1 MHRIVPEIIIENYR
15 AGRYQGSFK
24 AASLFLD
31 ISGFSAMTDAL
42 MGHGRH
48 GAEVL
53 AAMMRSVFDPLV
65 QAIFGQGGMIVGYAG
80 DSVTALYLINDDESS
95 AVQRALASAYFIQ
108 EELKARPYRDTPYG
122 TFRISA
128 KIGLALGSTSWGILR
143 SRNGERATYYFRGD
157 AIDQVAEAEHHASA
171 GDIILASKIRERFG
185 NDITTEPVGA
195 FHKLGEV
202 SGKLPAPQP
211 INLPPIDP
219 IIASLFAP
227 QEVITQDLQAEFR
240 QSVHLF
246 MQIPDLDDEQLKQ
259 FMYEFFEFGERY
271 GGMIERIDFGD
282 KGCNMIVLWGAPVAY
297 ENDIDRALNFILD
310 LRASVDIPI
319 TVGITYYVAL
329 AGYIGG
335 RLHQTYTCYGWGI
348 NLAARFMMRAEQND
362 VWLDER
368 IMKRIQKRF
377 NFDFADELTFK
388 GFARPQKVYILR
400 GRKSEADIFFQGT
413 MVGREKEF
421 QQLTDFVAP
430 LWSNTYAGLMG
441 VLGEAGMGKSRLVY
455 EFWRSPLFQ
464 EHHSLWALCQADQV
478 LRHSFN
484 PFRYWLTR
492 YFEIVP
498 GQDEATRLLMFSDKL
513 DELIASTKD
522 TSLTEE
528 LERTRSFLAAL
539 VDLQM
544 PNSLYEQLDAQARY
558 DNTIIA
564 LISLIKAE
572 SLRQPLILFMEDS
585 QYLDADSLDF
595 LPRLK
600 RALVADAISY
610 PIAIVATA
618 RLEGENN
625 LQADEMFDREI
636 RLEGLSNEAV
646 SSIADTV
653 LGEAAAPELLEM
665 VAERA
670 DGNPFFAEQ
679 ILRYLREEKLL
690 EPGDTGWRLNSTT
703 QLSVL
708 PVDISAILVARLDQ
722 LIREVRE
729 VIHAASILGREFEE
743 RVLARMLMNEMKVR
757 DEIEEAEKASIWLPL
772 NEIRYIFIHALMR
785 DVAYNMQM
793 QARRQGLHAL
803 AFAALEEQYEAE
815 LQRHYGELAYHS
827 EQAGLTD
834 QARNYLRKAGDAA
847 LETYRNPEAIDY
859 YSRALALTPQDQLQ
873 ERFDLLLE
881 RAEAYNRRGD
891 RESQSRDLDELEAL
905 AHDLGSDQAQ
915 AEIWIRRAEYFYN
928 TSDYLRSIESTEH
941 VKEIIKG
948 KNEALL
954 VSAYINASLSLL
966 RLGKLE
972 DAMQQAT
979 EGLMLAR
986 KLGIKLEEGQSL
998 NTMGLI
1004 ALEQKNP
1011 ADAQEHLSA
1020 AVTIAHDTGDLL
1032 LEAKALSNLANLL
1045 GLVQGDFRQARDH
1058 YEQVY
1063 RVFHERGDRY
1073 REGMASGNL
1082 GWCAGME
1089 GDFKAARAYL
1099 EQALSISREV
1109 GNLYQET
1116 YTLVNLSSVAG
1127 IQGDAANA
1135 LDYAVQAYE
1144 LSQKIGERSGEA
1156 WSQLYLGHAHVLTG
1170 EFEKARQA
1178 YEASVQI
1185 RTELQQPGLATEPM
1199 AGLIQVALEL
1209 DDLTIGLQHTETIL
1223 AHLINGGTLDGTEE
1237 PLRIYLAC
1245 YSALEKAKDPRAHI
1259 ILQDAVQLLE
1269 AQVSNFRGEEAR
1281 RMYVNNVPWRLSIHK
1296 AWESGQA
1303 SAD

>member
-1 MHRIVPEIIIENYR
+1 VHRIVPEIIIENYR
-15 AGRYQGSFK
+15 AGRYQGSFT

-53 AAMMRSVFDPLV
+53 ASMMRSVFDPLV
-65 QAIFGQGGMIVGYAG
+65 QAIFGQGGLIVGYAG
-80 DSVTALYLINDDESS
+80 DSVTALYPINDDESS
-95 AVQRALASAYFIQ
+95 AVQCALASAYFIQ
-108 EELKARPYRDTPYG
+108 EELKARPFRDTPYG
-122 TFRISA
+122 AFRISA

-143 SRNGERATYYFRGD
+143 SRNGENATYYFRGEV
-157 AIDQVAEAEHHASA
+157 IDQVADAEHHASA
-171 GDIILASKIRERFG
+171 GDIILAPEIRERFG
-185 NDITTEPVGA
+185 NDITTVPIGA

-202 SGKLPAPQP
+202 LGELPIPQP

-219 IIASLFAP
+219 IIASLFGP

-240 QSVHLF
+240 QSVNLF
-246 MQIPDLDDEQLKQ
+246 MQIPDLDDEQLQ
-259 FMYEFFEFGERY
+259 EFMYDFFELQQRY
-271 GGMIERIDFGD
+271 GGLIERIDFGD

-310 LRASVDIPI
+310 LRTSVDIPI
-319 TVGITYYVAL
+319 TVGITYYIAL

-377 NFDFADELTFK
+377 NFEFADELTFK

-400 GRKSEADIFFQGT
+400 GRKSDADIFFQGI

-430 LWSNTYAGLMG
+430 LWSGKYAGLMG
-441 VLGEAGMGKSRLVY
+441 ILGEAGMGKSRLVY
-455 EFWRSPLFQ
+455 EFWQSPLFQ
-464 EHHSLWALCQADQV
+464 KHHSLWALCQADQI
-478 LRHSFN
+478 LRQSFN
-484 PFRYWLTR
+484 PFRYWLIR
-492 YFEIVP
+492 YFEIAQSQREETHLQ
-498 GQDEATRLLMFSDKL
+498 GFSDKL
-513 DELIASTKD
+513 DELIAFTKD
-522 TSLTEE
+522 ASLTEE

-539 VDLQM
+539 VDLHM
-544 PNSLYEQLDAQARY
+544 PDSLYEQMDAQARY

-572 SLRQPLILFMEDS
+572 SLRQPLILFIEDA

-600 RALVADAISY
+600 RALVADVISY
-610 PIAIVATA
+610 PVVIVVTA
-618 RLEGENN
+618 RLERVNN
-625 LQADEMFDREI
+625 LQAEEMFDQKI
-636 RLEGLSNEAV
+636 RLEGLSDEAV
-646 SSIADTV
+646 SSIAGTI

-665 VAERA
+665 VDKRS

-679 ILRYLREEKLL
+679 ILRYLNEEKLL
-690 EPGDTGWRLNSTT
+690 ELGGTGWRLKSTT
-703 QLSVL
+703 QLAVL

-722 LIREVRE
+722 LVREVRE
-729 VIHAASILGREFEE
+729 VIHAASILGREFEA

-757 DEIEEAEKASIWLPL
+757 DEIEEAENASIWLPL

-803 AFAALEEQYEAE
+803 AFAALEELYETE
-815 LQRHYGELAYHS
+815 LPRHYGELAYHS

-834 QARNYLRKAGDAA
+834 QARDYLHKAGDAA

-859 YSRALALTPQDQLQ
+859 YTRALVLTPQNLLQ

-881 RAEAYNRRGD
+881 RAEAYDRRGD
-891 RESQSRDLDELEAL
+891 RESQSKDLDELEAL
-905 AHDLGSDQAQ
+905 GHDLGSDQAQ
-915 AEIWIRRAEYFYN
+915 AQIWIRRAEYFYN

-948 KNEALL
+948 NDEALL
-954 VSAYINASLSLL
+954 VSAHINASLSLL

-972 DAMQQAT
+972 DAMKQAKN
-979 EGLMLAR
+979 GFALAR
-986 KLGIKLEEGQSL
+986 KLDIKLEEGRAL

-1004 ALEQKNP
+1004 ALEQKSP
-1011 ADAQEHLSA
+1011 ADAQQYLSGVA
-1020 AVTIAHDTGDLL
+1020 AIAREAGDSLL
-1032 LEAKALSNLANLL
+1032 GAKALNNLANLL
-1045 GLVQGDFRQARDH
+1045 GMVQGDFRQARDY
-1058 YEQVY
+1058 YEQAY
-1063 RVFHERGDRY
+1063 TIFHERGDRY
-1073 REGMASGNL
+1073 GEGMVGVNL

-1089 GDFKAARAYL
+1089 GDFNAARTYL
-1099 EQALSISREV
+1099 EQALFISREV

-1116 YTLVNLSSVAG
+1116 YTLINLSSVAG
-1127 IQGDAANA
+1127 IQGDALNA
-1135 LDYAVQAYE
+1135 LDYAVQARE
-1144 LSQKIGERSGEA
+1144 MSRNIGERSGEA
-1156 WSQLYLGHAHVLTG
+1156 WSQLYLGHAHVLRG

-1209 DDLTIGLQHTETIL
+1209 NDLAIGLQHTETIL

-1245 YSALEKAKDPRAHI
+1245 YSALYNAEDPRAHV
-1259 ILQDAVQLLE
+1259 ILKDAVALLE
-1269 AQVSNFRGEEAR
+1269 AQVSNFRSEEAR
-1281 RMYVNNVPWRLSIHK
+1281 HMYVNNVPWRLSIQK
-1296 AWESGQA
+1296 AWESRQGSGA
-1303 SAD
+1303 